1 MNYLRFKKL
10 YQADNDGTFWP
21 GYIEL
26 PDNDNNSE
34 SEETELNSNFNL
46 LSNPRVYTGIG
57 LLALLTLFFL
67 SKTSALILLIIV
79 SLIATKEW
87 FDMFDYGIMLP
98 YPLLLYASLAPLI
111 TVYFYGYENY
121 YIPFFIFPLGVVIYT
136 GTFVEYGIYEKFG
149 SSFLFLAWFGSGIGA
164 IGYILSNFGPL
175 MTYLLLISVSL
186 SDIAAYEYGRRYGK
200 RKLAKNISPNKTVEG
215 FLAGL
220 ILGVFV
226 NFFVLS
232 NNLELTLTQC
242 LLLSVVFILFAT
254 LGDLFESKLKRS
266 IDIKDASSLLPGH
279 GGVLDRID
287 SQLLSFPVLVFF
299 LHFLDLIQ

>member
-57 LLALLTLFFL
+57 LLALVTLFFL

-232 NNLELTLTQC
+232 NNLELTITQC

>member
-254 LGDLFESKLKRS
+254 IGDLFESKLKRS

>member
-26 PDNDNNSE
+26 PDNDNISE
-34 SEETELNSNFNL
+34 SEETERNSNFNL

-57 LLALLTLFFL
+57 LLALVTLFFL

-186 SDIAAYEYGRRYGK
+186 SDIAAYECGRRYGK

>member
-1 MNYLRFKKL
+1 MNYLRFRKL

-26 PDNDNNSE
+26 PDNDTDSE
-34 SEETELNSNFNL
+34 SEKIERKKNFNF

-57 LLALLTLFFL
+57 LLALVTLFFL
-67 SKTSALILLIIV
+67 NKTTALILLVIV
-79 SLIATKEW
+79 ALIATKEW
-87 FDMFDYGIMLP
+87 FDIFEYGIMLP

-111 TVYFYGYENY
+111 IVYFYGYENY
-121 YIPFFIFPLGVVIYT
+121 HIPFFIFPLGVVIYT
-136 GTFVEYGIYEKFG
+136 GTFVEFGIYEKFG
-149 SSFLFLAWFGSGIGA
+149 SSFLFLVWFGSGLGA

-175 MTYLLLISVSL
+175 ITYLLLISISL

-220 ILGVFV
+220 IVGVVV

-232 NNLELTLTQC
+232 NNLELTSTQS
-242 LLLSVVFILFAT
+242 LLLSVIFILFAT
-254 LGDLFESKLKRS
+254 LGDLFESKIKRS
-266 IDIKDASSLLPGH
+266 VEVKDASSLLPGH

>member
-1 MNYLRFKKL
+1 MNYLRFRKL

-26 PDNDNNSE
+26 PDNDIEPEPENDSQNR
-34 SEETELNSNFNL
+34 NFSL

-57 LLALLTLFFL
+57 LLALVTLFFFN
-67 SKTSALILLIIV
+67 KTSALILLVIIA
-79 SLIATKEW
+79 LIATKEW
-87 FDMFDYGIMLP
+87 FDIFDYGIMLP

-111 TVYFYGYENY
+111 IVYFYGYENY
-121 YIPFFIFPLGVVIYT
+121 YLPFFIFPLGVVIYT
-136 GTFVEYGIYEKFG
+136 GSFVEYGIYEKFG
-149 SSFLFLAWFGSGIGA
+149 SSFLFLVWFGSGIGA
-164 IGYILSNFGPL
+164 IGYILSNFGSL
-175 MTYLLLISVSL
+175 FTYLLLISISL

-200 RKLAKNISPNKTVEG
+200 RKLASNISPNKTVEG

-220 ILGVFV
+220 IVGVVV

-232 NNLELTLTQC
+232 NTLELSLIQS
-242 LLLSVVFILFAT
+242 LLLSVIFILFAT
-254 LGDLFESKLKRS
+254 LGDLFESKIKRS
-266 IDIKDASSLLPGH
+266 VEIKDASSLLPGH

-299 LHFLDLIQ
+299 IHFLDLIQ